1 MKFKFSILT
10 CALACFCTLTSAVTF
25 VGEGTLEKPYS
36 FYGED
41 AEDAIISVSWN
52 GYYRLGFRMSSFTAM
67 AGGDYRFIHGMQ
79 TGSFTN
85 LGHSTFDAGTLRID
99 SGDANFGNLTEFV
112 GSSTSHSYDGASFI
126 YQANGSISGTA
137 LFYNWA
143 DLTVVGGYSLEN
155 LGNIRFLDTGDANA
169 DNYILVAQKSS
180 FTNKGLIEIQRGSL
194 DLRGNFTNEGSL
206 SLSANSEVYLHGSA
220 KLLSTVKQG
229 LNIYNLYTGSSSS
242 FIQTSAE
249 TLQIN
254 NYADIEGSLDTA
266 GDLLLND
273 GEFTLRGSCKVGGDI
288 VLSNAIVDFVGDDIK
303 TSDGALVGLVLA
315 EGTKNT
321 INYLNYKSE
330 FASLEL
336 NGADL
341 ILDALNPFIVTG
353 EAWGGGDYHLII
365 NNFTEGRVFIGSLDD
380 EFDLSRV
387 IALDKNGNDL
397 GGVHYLNGY
406 LTLVP
411 EASTCAL
418 VFGLLSLSLA
428 VGRGRKSRSA
438 A

>member
-1 MKFKFSILT
+1 MKLTLLMAFALSPCAAAFAFSG
-10 CALACFCTLTSAVTF
+10 S
-25 VGEGTLEKPYS
+25 GTEDDPFFL
-36 FYGED
+36 YGVD
-41 AEDAIISVSWN
+41 VYNKDVVISQS
-52 GYYRLGFRMSSFTAM
+52 GYYETGVRTNSIVAM
-67 AGGDYRFIHGMQ
+67 DGGDYKFIVRNVV

-85 LGHSTFDAGTLRID
+85 LGYSLFSSTALRVD
-99 SGDANFGNLTEFV
+99 SGDASFGNLTEFV
-112 GSSTSHSYDGASFI
+112 GSSTSHSYDRASFT

-143 DLTVVGGYSLEN
+143 DLTVVDGYSLEN

-315 EGTKNT
+315 EGTKS
-321 INYLNYKSE
+321 IISSLNNKLE

-341 ILDALNPFIVTG
+341 ILDALNPFIVNG
-353 EAWGGGDYHLII
+353 EAWGSGDYHLII
-365 NNFTEGRVFIGSLDD
+365 NNFTEGRVFIGSLGED
-380 EFDLSRV
+380 FDLSRV
-387 IALDKNGNDL
+387 TALDGDGNDL
-397 GGVHYLNGY
+397 GEIFYVNGY
-406 LTLVP
+406 LSLVP
-411 EASTCAL
+411 EASTYAL
-418 VFGLLSLSLA
+418 VFGIFSLFWT
-428 VGRGRKSRSA
+428 VCRRRKNPA
-438 A
+438 AA

>member
-1 MKFKFSILT
+1 MPMKLT
-10 CALACFCTLTSAVTF
+10 LLTSLALSLCGSAFALSGSGMEDDPFFLYGEDVYNKDVVLPYGGYYRCSSNYMNSLTSA
-25 VGEGTLEKPYS
+25 S
-36 FYGED
+36 GED
-41 AEDAIISVSWN
+41 CIFVVGSVN
-52 GYYRLGFRMSSFTAM
+52 
-67 AGGDYRFIHGMQ
+67 
-79 TGSFTN
+79 TGKFVN
-85 LGHSTFDAGTLRID
+85 LGYSAFHSTTLYLD
-99 SGDANFGNLTEFV
+99 KAEEAYVDFGNLTEFIG
-112 GSSTSHSYDGASFI
+112 GSNVVAKTDYRTDGVI
-126 YQANGSISGTA
+126 YGTA
-137 LFYNWA
+137 QFYESSDFYVTYCN
-143 DLTVVGGYSLEN
+143 VEN
-155 LGNIRFLDTGDANA
+155 FGNIRFLTGGDQVSFSN
-169 DNYILVAQKSS
+169 NFVVSGSFVNNGLVEIRRGRIDITGS
-180 FTNKGLIEIQRGSL
+180 FTNNK
-194 DLRGNFTNEGSL
+194 
-206 SLSANSEVYLHGSA
+206 YL
-220 KLLSTVKQG
+220 LLSTLDSELFVRGHGSFLSSASKG
-229 LNIYNLYTGSSSS
+229 LYLYNLTVESSGT

-249 TLQIN
+249 TLLIN
-254 NYADIEGSLDTA
+254 NYANLTGSLETG
-266 GDLLLND
+266 GDLLLNG
-273 GEFTLRGSCKVGGDI
+273 GEFTLRGSLRTGGDI

-315 EGTKNT
+315 EGTKS
-321 INYLNYKSE
+321 IISYLNNKLE

-341 ILDALNPFIVTG
+341 TLDALNPFVVSG

-397 GGVHYLNGY
+397 GDVYYVNGY

-418 VFGLLSLSLA
+418 VSGLLSLSLA

>member
-52 GYYRLGFRMSSFTAM
+52 GYYRLGIRMSSFTAM
-67 AGGDYRFIHGMQ
+67 AGGDYRFIRGMQ

-99 SGDANFGNLTEFV
+99 SGDANFGNLTEFY
-112 GSSTSHSYDGASFI
+112 GGASFI
-126 YQANGSISGTA
+126 YQASGSISGTA

-143 DLTVVGGYSLEN
+143 DLTVVDGYSLEN
-155 LGNIRFLDTGDANA
+155 LGNIRFLDTGDTDA

-206 SLSANSEVYLHGSA
+206 SLSANSEVYLRGSA

-229 LNIYNLYTGSSSS
+229 LNIYNLYTENSSS

-254 NYADIEGSLDTA
+254 NYAHIEGSLDTA

-321 INYLNYKSE
+321 IGHLGNKSQ

-336 NGADL
+336 KGADL
-341 ILDALNPFIVTG
+341 ILDALNPFIVNG
-353 EAWGGGDYHLII
+353 EAWGSGDYHLII

-380 EFDLSRV
+380 DFDLSRV

-397 GGVHYLNGY
+397 GDVYYVNGY

-418 VFGLLSLSLA
+418 IFGFLSLSLA